1 LGAADVDGTVGCG
14 AGFVVAVAIVVV
26 VVVVVGVA
34 MAAVV
39 LAVIM
44 LEFRRT
50 EARNSARVDGKEPF

>member
-26 VVVVVGVA
+26 VVVGVVIAVVA
-34 MAAVV
+34 AV

-44 LEFRRT
+44 LEFLT
-50 EARNSARVDGKEPF
+50 IEARNSARVDGKKPL